1 MIQHAAIAPFLLPAL
16 TACLLLALDGRLRWQ
31 RVVSVASALVQCAVV
46 FRLAMAVRDGDVLVY
61 ALGDWPVHL
70 GIVFVLDRLAA
81 LMLCMTAAVALP
93 ALLHACRGA
102 DARGR
107 HFHALFHFQ
116 WLGLSGAFLTGDL
129 FNLFVC
135 FELMLIA
142 SYALLQHGGGAT
154 RLRNGLQYVTLN
166 LVASALF
173 LVAVSLIYRAAG
185 TLNMADLAVRL
196 AAAPSADTPWIT
208 AGALLLAVVFLLKGA
223 AAPLYLW
230 LPGTYGAAAA
240 PVAALFAVLTKVGAY
255 AVLRVGGVV
264 FTAVDAGAIVFEVAF
279 VTAVATVVIAALGA
293 LAATTLT
300 RLAAWL
306 GLGSSAGMLLAV
318 GFGTSASVAGGLFY
332 ALPST
337 LGVAGLLLLAD
348 TIRTARG
355 AGGDTLVRAPRMRGH
370 AVIGAVYVAL
380 AVTVAGLPPLAGF
393 LGKSLI
399 LAATPGSIAVWGAL
413 LAASM
418 LNLVALV
425 RAGSRLFWSVDDVL
439 AGGTA
444 RASRPVASAMLVLA
458 VVVTTL
464 AAGKLER
471 FATGA
476 AEAVVVPAPYIESVL
491 GPGRVEWT
499 IRIDPASGAGADLPP
514 TERAP

>member
-1 MIQHAAIAPFLLPAL
+1 MIPHAPIVPFLLPAL
-16 TACLLLALDGRLRWQ
+16 TACLLVALDGRLRWQ
-31 RVVSVASALVQCAVV
+31 RVLSVASALVQCAVV

-61 ALGDWPVHL
+61 ALGDWPSHL

-81 LMLCMTAAVALP
+81 LMLCLTAAVALP
-93 ALLHACRGA
+93 ALLHACRGG

-142 SYALLQHGGGAT
+142 SYALLQHGGGAV
-154 RLRNGLQYVTLN
+154 RLRAGLQYVTLN
-166 LVASALF
+166 LVGSALF
-173 LVAVSLIYRAAG
+173 LVAVSLIYRVAG

-196 AAAPSADTPWIT
+196 AAAPAADAPWIT

-223 AAPLYLW
+223 AAPLYFW
-230 LPGTYGAAAA
+230 LPATYGAAAA

-264 FTAVDAGAIVFEVAF
+264 FTAVDAGALVFDVAF
-279 VTAVATVVIAALGA
+279 VTAVATVPIAALGA

-318 GFGTSASVAGGLFY
+318 GFGTEPAVAGGLFY

-355 AGGDTLVRAPRMRGH
+355 AAGDELVRAPRMRCH
-370 AVIGAVYVAL
+370 TAIGTVFFVL
-380 AVTVAGLPPLAGF
+380 AVTVVGLPPLAGF
-393 LGKSLI
+393 LGKALI
-399 LAATPGSIAVWGAL
+399 LAATPASVAVWAAL
-413 LAASM
+413 LGASL

-425 RAGSRLFWSVDDVL
+425 RAGSRLFWSVDDTL

-444 RASRPVASAMLVLA
+444 RAVRPIGAALLLA
-458 VVVTTL
+458 GVVVATL
-464 AAGKLER
+464 AADRLER
-471 FATGA
+471 FSTGA
-476 AEAVVVPAPYIESVL
+476 AAGVVLPATYIESVL

-499 IRIDPASGAGADLPP
+499 IRLDPDAAPDAVPA
-514 TERAP
+514 ERAP